1 MNKSEKIAY
10 EQLKKEGY
18 LVERPRVSKWQPQ
31 DFFYC
36 WDFIAINKTEIRFI
50 QVSSKYFS
58 QRARDDQ
65 ERMLTFPHL
74 HCASK
79 EYWRWNQKKGI
90 FIVQKI
96 GKEVEQHEART
107 KRTST

>member
-1 MNKSEKIAY
+1 MNKTEKIAY

-18 LVERPRVSKWQPQ
+18 LVERPRLSKWQPQ

-36 WDFIAINKTEIRFI
+36 WDFIAIDKTEIRFI

-65 ERMLTFPHL
+65 ERMVRFPRP
-74 HCASK
+74 ASTSK
-79 EYWRWNQKKGI
+79 EYWRWDKKKEI

-96 GKEVEQHEART
+96 GKEVET
-107 KRTST
+107 V